1 MPPVRMFGRHWR
13 ISSDDFVCPAAT
25 ELLVRLSWILILVFV
40 LIFHVME
47 VENLECLG
55 AEYQLTTYY
64 LGITLALLTVTCLT
78 NLLLLLHSA
87 RGRIVEPPGDSP
99 HPRACV
105 EPLLYTNI
113 ALTGLEFLWTALGAY
128 FAIKDYIKCYD
139 EEHERTVIL
148 GESGVAG
155 KFSLIIYC
163 SVCDVIISA
172 VLVIIGLFYIL
183 LILKLLLVLCSFRPY
198 ARIRSDEE
206 RRLLG
211 SEEREL
217 RQQESELNYLG
228 LRCIAPCTNDEE
240 AIKAFKDI
248 AG

>member
-1 MPPVRMFGRHWR
+1 MFGRHWR

-148 GESGVAG
+148 
-155 KFSLIIYC
+155 
-163 SVCDVIISA
+163 A

-183 LILKLLLVLCSFRPY
+183 LVLKLLLVLCSFRPY

-211 SEEREL
+211 SEERKPRLEAL
-217 RQQESELNYLG
+217 KALG
-228 LRCIAPCTNDEE
+228 KMGEE
-240 AIKAFKDI
+240 AEQFQDLIVNIARYDEVEEVREAAEAFLRNLALKN
-248 AG
+248 